1 MKLKLM
7 PMLVGAIALT
17 LAATPLA
24 VKAQANTS
32 GQLLIA
38 EGQRQGRWEA
48 LNLTQEQKDQMAQ
61 IRQQTRSQIEALLT
75 QEQRDQ
81 FKAAMESNQGR
92 REALKAMNLSDAQK
106 TQMRAIKESAKSKM
120 EAILTQEQRQQLQQR
135 RQSWLQQ
142 RQQRNQPNQ

>member
-38 EGQRQGRWEA
+38 QGEKQGPWAA

-61 IRQQTRSQIEALLT
+61 IRQETRSQIEAILT
-75 QEQRDQ
+75 QEQRDK
-81 FKAAMESNQGR
+81 FKAAMESKQGR
-92 REALKAMNLSDAQK
+92 RAAIAAMNLSDAQK
-106 TQMRAIKESAKSKM
+106 TQMRAIKESAKSKID
-120 EAILTQEQRQQLQQR
+120 AILTQEQRQQLQQM
-135 RQSWLQQ
+135 RQSRQQQ
-142 RQQRNQPNQ
+142 RQQLNQ

>member
-32 GQLLIA
+32 GQMLIS
-38 EGQRQGRWEA
+38 EGQKQGRWAA
-48 LNLTQEQKDQMAQ
+48 LNLTQEQRDQMAQ

-75 QEQRDQ
+75 PEQRDK
-81 FKAAMESNQGR
+81 FKAAMESKQGR
-92 REALKAMNLSDAQK
+92 RAAIAAMNLSDAQK
-106 TQMRAIKESAKSKM
+106 TQMRAIKESAKSKID
-120 EAILTQEQRQQLQQR
+120 AILTQEQRQQLQQM
-135 RQSWLQQ
+135 RQTRQQQ
-142 RQQRNQPNQ
+142 RQQLNQ